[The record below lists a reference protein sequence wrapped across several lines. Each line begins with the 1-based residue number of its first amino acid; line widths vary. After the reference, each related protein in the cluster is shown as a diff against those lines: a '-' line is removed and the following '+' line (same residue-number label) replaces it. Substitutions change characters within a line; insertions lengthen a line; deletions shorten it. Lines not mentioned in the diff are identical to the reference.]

1 MDGVAI
7 NLWLKYRKLL
17 NVNALKF
24 SLFRVVWLIYRNII
38 EHKFMFRIRT
48 RKDEI
53 GINE

>member
-7 NLWLKYRKLL
+7 NLWLKYRKIL

-38 EHKFMFRIRT
+38 EHKFMFRIR
-48 RKDEI
+48 RDEI
-53 GINE
+53 LMNKGI